1 MQTKVAQEQTAEL
14 PSNNQAV
21 APTTNPNLVR
31 NPSFENITNTWQD
44 TNCNYM
50 ALSAGSTSIPYWT
63 VAANTVNQI
72 VWAMTPTC
80 DGYTAAVGT
89 FFIDLTGFGSESPNG
104 AVQQRLKNL
113 VVGRPYDF
121 SIDVKT
127 DRQPP
132 LVTIAGAAITLN
144 AGRKFTRGNTV
155 WTVYTGSF
163 VAQSASPVLEIQNQ
177 AFEIEL
183 IDNVV
188 VREQ

>member
-1 MQTKVAQEQTAEL
+1 
-14 PSNNQAV
+14 
-21 APTTNPNLVR
+21 
-31 NPSFENITNTWQD
+31 
-44 TNCNYM
+44 
-50 ALSAGSTSIPYWT
+50 
-63 VAANTVNQI
+63 
-72 VWAMTPTC
+72 
-80 DGYTAAVGT
+80 
-89 FFIDLTGFGSESPNG
+89 
-104 AVQQRLKNL
+104 
-113 VVGRPYDF
+113 VGRPYDF